1 MPAKR
6 TYDVDAIIISKHMSK
21 REQKIFTLLK
31 EWREYKFIAKQFNL
45 AASDVGKIV
54 RLVLCT
60 VWDYEAPNYQFTI
73 TFKTRT
79 NVEFTTEPQMG
90 YSTC

>member
-1 MPAKR
+1 MFLYFYLSYMPAKR

-54 RLVLCT
+54 RKCLSKQY
-60 VWDYEAPNYQFTI
+60 DE
-73 TFKTRT
+73 
-79 NVEFTTEPQMG
+79 
-90 YSTC
+90 

>member
-1 MPAKR
+1 MKMSYDNAYHSQEQLGNEVSVLLFLISSMPAKR

-54 RLVLCT
+54 RKFLS
-60 VWDYEAPNYQFTI
+60 
-73 TFKTRT
+73 K
-79 NVEFTTEPQMG
+79 
-90 YSTC
+90 

>member
-6 TYDVDAIIISKHMSK
+6 TYDVDTITIDNRMSK

-54 RLVLCT
+54 RKCLS
-60 VWDYEAPNYQFTI
+60 
-73 TFKTRT
+73 K
-79 NVEFTTEPQMG
+79 
-90 YSTC
+90 

>member
-1 MPAKR
+1 MIVMRYRIKKY
-6 TYDVDAIIISKHMSK
+6 TKLDGS
-21 REQKIFTLLK
+21 
-31 EWREYKFIAKQFNL
+31 EYFN
-45 AASDVGKIV
+45 AQVKKW
-54 RLVLCT
+54 CP
-60 VWDYEAPNYQFTI
+60 VWDYKAPNYQFTI

>member
-1 MPAKR
+1 
-6 TYDVDAIIISKHMSK
+6 MSK

-54 RLVLCT
+54 RKWLS
-60 VWDYEAPNYQFTI
+60 
-73 TFKTRT
+73 K
-79 NVEFTTEPQMG
+79 
-90 YSTC
+90 